1 MCLRIEKDQ
10 KPEIAT
16 EPIVCY
22 KCLTRDMLS
31 PCYRQ
36 KYELGQLITS
46 EFSIDK
52 SYCDEVEKVEKGLH
66 SFANEFEAKYIAKD
80 FCWWNQIFG
89 YPGEYAPVVVKCI
102 IPKGATYYK
111 AESMTIGVSYE
122 YASNQLIP
130 LEIISK

>member
-1 MCLRIEKDQ
+1 MCLLINKNQ
-10 KPEIAT
+10 KPQIAT

-36 KYELGQLITS
+36 KYELNKLLTS
-46 EFSIDK
+46 EFSIEIGNN
-52 SYCDEVEKVEKGLH
+52 CDKVEKGLH
-66 SFANEFEAKYIAKD
+66 TFANELEAKCVARDFDWYDHISGYIG
-80 FCWWNQIFG
+80 IHT
-89 YPGEYAPVVVKCI
+89 PIIVKCE
-102 IPKGATYYK
+102 IPIGASYYK
-111 AESMTIGVSYE
+111 AVSMNVGVSYE